1 MSERKNGSALFTKI
15 GTETPVV
22 AYAAR
27 LCSATTTAIC
37 RIPAL
42 AAALRSITAFTAPP
56 NDPQQPDTLDGP
68 HRAKRPDPTH
78 KTKSQNGGN
87 KMEIIKQYRD
97 GNERHDIVC
106 LAGETLFENWYSVLE
121 DSCCLRH
128 PSSTAGYFHSLD
140 EAEAAMHKHRPAAV
154 EISEE
159 A

>member
-1 MSERKNGSALFTKI
+1 
-15 GTETPVV
+15 
-22 AYAAR
+22 
-27 LCSATTTAIC
+27 
-37 RIPAL
+37 
-42 AAALRSITAFTAPP
+42 
-56 NDPQQPDTLDGP
+56 
-68 HRAKRPDPTH
+68 
-78 KTKSQNGGN
+78 
-87 KMEIIKQYRD
+87 MEIIKQYRD

-140 EAEAAMHKHRPAAV
+140 ESEAAMHKHRPAAV